1 MAIGNLPE
9 FIRKNYEVHE
19 WKHASAI
26 LESDFPAEWQE
37 LINILKDFR
46 LKRTDV
52 LAPGGGLSP
61 ISQWFDQA
69 FKRRHWVEK
78 SFETKIVVDKHE
90 IQSPT
95 HKVDCVKNRVAL
107 EIEWSNK
114 DPFYD
119 RYLNNFRLLF
129 DLRAISVG
137 VLITKADDLSEI
149 FKGLGLWNKY
159 GWSSTWM
166 KKLLP
171 RIEGGGGGGCPVLVF
186 GITRNLYVEE

>member
-1 MAIGNLPE
+1 MAIEHLPE
-9 FIRKNYEVHE
+9 FIRQNYEVHE
-19 WKHASAI
+19 WRHASAI
-26 LESDFPAEWQE
+26 LKSDFPAEWQE
-37 LINILKDFR
+37 LIDILCDFR
-46 LKRTDV
+46 LKKTDV
-52 LAPGGGLSP
+52 LAPGGSFSP
-61 ISQWFDQA
+61 ISHWFDRE
-69 FKRRHWVEK
+69 FKRRGWVEK
-78 SFETKIVVDKHE
+78 PFETLIVIDKHE

-95 HKVDCVKNRVAL
+95 HKVDCVKNRIAL
-107 EIEWSNK
+107 EIEWSHE

-129 DLRAISVG
+129 DLRSISVG

-149 FKGLGLWNKY
+149 FRGFGLWSKY

-171 RIEGGGGGGCPVLVF
+171 RIDGGGGGGCPVLVF